1 LNVKAGMAAVAA
13 AALGAI
19 ALAAPLGAA
28 VSPVSISAQPA
39 VVNAT
44 NTVRLFGRLSNGRP
58 GESVQVEMSEC
69 GGYGWRVLTHTETT
83 SLGAWETG
91 VEPNVTTKFRAGWRN
106 ATSNVVTVRAR
117 PFIFTDNHHHQ
128 RLLVE
133 VRANDAFRR
142 AILQRREGK
151 RWVLVRSFALGRSF
165 SGSAADLH
173 VKLPRGTRVRIVLT
187 KAQVGRC
194 YLPAQATTVVT

>member
-1 LNVKAGMAAVAA
+1 MAAVAA
-13 AALGAI
+13 AVLGAI
-19 ALAAPLGAA
+19 ALAAPLGAV
-28 VSPVSISAQPA
+28 VSPVSISAQPTI
-39 VVNAT
+39 VSAT

-58 GESVQVEMSEC
+58 GQSIQIEMSEC

-83 SLGAWETG
+83 SLGAWDVGTD
-91 VEPNVTTKFRAGWRN
+91 PNTTTKFRASWRN
-106 ATSNVVTVRAR
+106 ATSNVITVRAR
-117 PFIFTDNHHHQ
+117 PYIFTDNHHHQ

-133 VRANDAFRR
+133 VRANDFVRR
-142 AILQRREGK
+142 AILQRQEGK

-165 SGSAADLH
+165 SGSAADLR

-194 YLPAQATTVVT
+194 YLPAQTTTVVT

>member
-1 LNVKAGMAAVAA
+1 MAAVAA
-13 AALGAI
+13 SVLGAI

-28 VSPVSISAQPA
+28 VSPVTISAQPST
-39 VVNAT
+39 VSAT

-58 GESVQVEMSEC
+58 GQSIQIEMSEC
-69 GGYGWRVLTHTETT
+69 DGYGWRVLTHTETT
-83 SLGAWETG
+83 SLGAWDVGTD
-91 VEPNVTTKFRAGWRN
+91 PTTTTKFRASWRN
-106 ATSNVVTVRAR
+106 ATSNVITVRAR
-117 PFIFTDNHHHQ
+117 PYIFTDNHHHQ

-133 VRANDAFRR
+133 VRANDFVRR
-142 AILQRREGK
+142 AILQRQEGK

-165 SGSAADLH
+165 SGSAADLR

-194 YLPAQATTVVT
+194 YLPAQTTTVVT

>member
-1 LNVKAGMAAVAA
+1 MAAVAA
-13 AALGAI
+13 AVLGAI

-28 VSPVSISAQPA
+28 VSPVTISAQPST
-39 VVNAT
+39 VSAT

-58 GESVQVEMSEC
+58 GQSIQIEMSEC

-83 SLGAWETG
+83 SLGAWDVGTD
-91 VEPNVTTKFRAGWRN
+91 PTTTTKFRASWRN
-106 ATSNVVTVRAR
+106 ATSNVITVRAR
-117 PFIFTDNHHHQ
+117 PYIFTDNHHHQ

-133 VRANDAFRR
+133 VRANDFVRR
-142 AILQRREGK
+142 AILQRQEGK
-151 RWVLVRSFALGRSF
+151 RWVLVRSFTLGRSF
-165 SGSAADLH
+165 SGSAADLR

-194 YLPAQATTVVT
+194 YLPAQTTTVVT